1 LKFAIY
7 NLIFW
12 FIQVRNVLNY
22 RVKSKCW
29 GGWFND
35 PRLLKVIGET
45 KKFYTQFPPE
55 EAMQMKPQVC
65 VFVDEEIS
73 FYDATYGKLM
83 EEILSNRYPLAK
95 TGAPY
100 DIFLRSDLKS
110 IQESQYKVIWF
121 MGFLKLT
128 EEEKSRIQ
136 NWQKQGITVMWTDGK
151 STHLYKDGE
160 DSQLIPKTKWTDL
173 QLNNV
178 WKNAGVHIYTSPGD
192 ILYIGRNWLC
202 VHSVDGEKKT
212 VKFPFLT
219 QVINPE
225 KNDTISDYSEIF
237 EFQMS
242 PGTTRLFRLN
252 SINSLKK

>member
-1 LKFAIY
+1 
-7 NLIFW
+7 
-12 FIQVRNVLNY
+12 
-22 RVKSKCW
+22 
-29 GGWFND
+29 
-35 PRLLKVIGET
+35 
-45 KKFYTQFPPE
+45 
-55 EAMQMKPQVC
+55 
-65 VFVDEEIS
+65 
-73 FYDATYGKLM
+73 
-83 EEILSNRYPLAK
+83 
-95 TGAPY
+95 
-100 DIFLRSDLKS
+100 
-110 IQESQYKVIWF
+110 
-121 MGFLKLT
+121 
-128 EEEKSRIQ
+128 
-136 NWQKQGITVMWTDGK
+136 MWTDGK